1 MIKRFGDYEQTKAY
15 GSFEQ
20 LPKGG
25 YVMQIKGV
33 ETRTNQRGEYLFIS
47 ADIYEG
53 DYMQF
58 FTREYKNQ
66 QSEDKKWHC
75 NYLLNIPTD
84 DGSEQDGWTKRR
96 FKTFTEALE
105 DSNEGYHFDWDEQ
118 KFKGM
123 LIGGLFNERE
133 YESQKGDIRRATNWA
148 GVTSVENIRIG
159 DYTLPN
165 DRLLDRGYN
174 QPSAPVTDSKGFMS
188 IPDGVDEELPFK

>member
-1 MIKRFGDYEQTKAY
+1 MIRRFNDYEQTKAY

-53 DYMQF
+53 DYIQF

-148 GVTSVENIRIG
+148 GVTSVENIRSG